1 MQLNIYVVMAV
12 LMTELLVLDQ
22 PTVRK
27 FASKI
32 DDVLKNCHYNFLIM
46 VDFILSSAGDDIKK
60 SIDYVLLKKVVVKKL
75 QDKVKANRLT
85 FFRQKN
91 DLSRAFLKRIV
102 TELNEM
108 PISKSSPAI
117 QDLCSVILDTLRMT
131 VDENGM
137 DISKN

>member
-1 MQLNIYVVMAV
+1 MAKLRPKVFAMQLNIYVVMAV
-12 LMTELLVLDQ
+12 LMTEMLVLDQ

-85 FFRQKN
+85 FFR
-91 DLSRAFLKRIV
+91 
-102 TELNEM
+102 
-108 PISKSSPAI
+108 
-117 QDLCSVILDTLRMT
+117 
-131 VDENGM
+131 
-137 DISKN
+137 